1 MLYSSRDRGRHSS
14 TPLLTQEEGNIP
26 VHSLLSYSFTPPL
39 SRQYLITEGIGHTRS
54 DSNVAEIGVSYTR
67 RYSDNPIVSSD
78 SANPSTL
85 SFEGTKWL
93 YLRFSSETDAPEC

>member
-67 RYSDNPIVSSD
+67 RYC
-78 SANPSTL
+78 
-85 SFEGTKWL
+85 EGIFNK
-93 YLRFSSETDAPEC
+93 RFPTEMGVTGSIGTERSPGINE